1 MQKSIS
7 SCDSYQSCY
16 VFEVPLSPGIQQ
28 NPGCLDVC
36 YTTVMGKQHRPW
48 ATHFEGE
55 STQKKKKN
63 AQKTTCPC
71 SLLCATSSLMT
82 AFDDSLLEH

>member
-48 ATHFEGE
+48 AAHFEGE
-55 STQKKKKN
+55 STQKKKKCSEN
-63 AQKTTCPC
+63 YM
-71 SLLCATSSLMT
+71 SLLPSLCHKQPY
-82 AFDDSLLEH
+82 DSI

>member
-36 YTTVMGKQHRPW
+36 YTTVTGKQHRPW
-48 ATHFEGE
+48 AAHFEGE
-55 STQKKKKN
+55 STQKKKMLRKLHVL
-63 AQKTTCPC
+63 APFSVPQAA
-71 SLLCATSSLMT
+71 L
-82 AFDDSLLEH
+82 